1 MIFSVVYF
9 STFWAMHAGGRTV
22 FDCIFLVITL
32 LIIKIGIQEGVS
44 IKTTSAEHA
53 MLIELD
59 EEEEQGNKHINFWII
74 LV

>member
-22 FDCIFLVITL
+22 FDCFFLVITL
-32 LIIKIGIQEGVS
+32 LIIEIGIQEGVS

-53 MLIELD
+53 MLINLD
-59 EEEEQGNKHINFWII
+59 EEEDEEQGNNQNSCF
-74 LV
+74 L